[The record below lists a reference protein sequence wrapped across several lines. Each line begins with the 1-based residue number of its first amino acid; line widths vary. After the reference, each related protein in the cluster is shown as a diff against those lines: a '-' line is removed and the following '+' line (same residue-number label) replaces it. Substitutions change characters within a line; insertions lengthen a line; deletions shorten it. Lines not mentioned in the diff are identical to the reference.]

1 MSVDS
6 PSNVQVPAP
15 TTSNQQINR
24 QWKADDGNI
33 NAYTFNPNNEQIG
46 LNPDYFYLN
55 VIPKRNYYYFFFTIE
70 LN

>member
-46 LNPDYFYLN
+46 LNPDSIETLKNGYPLD
-55 VIPKRNYYYFFFTIE
+55 FFLFFHF
-70 LN
+70 